1 LRVIP
6 AIRPEWENTAELER
20 WRKIRGVLESVNG
33 TLEQKRSE
41 KMLGSSLEASVVVGL
56 DAAVLKAFEGIES
69 ADVFRTS
76 LADLTLSAA
85 PVAVSLA
92 EGHKCDRCWKVL
104 TEVDPVEKLC
114 GRCARVVA
122 NWGAK

>member
-1 LRVIP
+1 MKNVH
-6 AIRPEWENTAELER
+6 
-20 WRKIRGVLESVNG
+20 KIR
-33 TLEQKRSE
+33 
-41 KMLGSSLEASVVVGL
+41 SSSYVSYKFRVGG
-56 DAAVLKAFEGIES
+56 LKAFEGIEA

-104 TEVDPVEKLC
+104 TEVDPAEKLC
-114 GRCARVVA
+114 GRCAKVVA